1 MHNITCEFSI
11 LSLIYSG
18 MLSLALIPVSSKEV
32 QIILLS
38 VKPIPAIR
46 ICVLYAFIIA
56 ASFEL

>member
-1 MHNITCEFSI
+1 
-11 LSLIYSG
+11 

>member
-1 MHNITCEFSI
+1 
-11 LSLIYSG
+11 

-46 ICVLYAFIIA
+46 ICVLNAFIIA